1 MASRVL
7 NRMALALPVFRMDR
21 LARVRS
27 TFSESSL
34 RLILRRAIITSRF
47 TIMAIS
53 DREVGFLFEFVS
65 FFENLGQ
72 DKNQG
77 RHKEVFF
84 HRQSW
89 EIIVSNC
96 FFEPF

>member
-1 MASRVL
+1 MASSVL
-7 NRMALALPVFRMDR
+7 NRIALALPVFSIER
-21 LARVRS
+21 LANVRS

-53 DREVGFLFEFVS
+53 DRKVGFLFEFVS
-65 FFENLGQ
+65 FFEYLGQ
-72 DKNQG
+72 DKYQG

-84 HRQSW
+84 HSQSGK
-89 EIIVSNC
+89 IKMPNC
-96 FFEPF
+96 LFEPF